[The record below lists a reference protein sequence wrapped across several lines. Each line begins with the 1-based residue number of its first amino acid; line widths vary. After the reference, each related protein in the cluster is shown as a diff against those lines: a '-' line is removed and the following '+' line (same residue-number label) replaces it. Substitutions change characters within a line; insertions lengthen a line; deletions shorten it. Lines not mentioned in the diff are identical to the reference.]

1 MPITPAKRRPR
12 HRGDTG
18 VLQPEGVGAV
28 VQGLRAETDFSGL
41 SIRSSHGFAKS
52 RAPVLP
58 ASQPDPF
65 APSACAQDAR
75 VTVGPVEFANFFIF
89 GAGDANYFSLFSE
102 AAAIPALH
110 NTTTERVCVDAPLY
124 TKSFMPQGPDMLI
137 LASNFWDVARW
148 WEQGYALS
156 PEENLREQIVD
167 RYLSDVER
175 LMDNAKKCFPGAS
188 VYCWRTHPN
197 LATDNRNKHYASK
210 RPHVV
215 AALNQAG
222 REAASRK
229 GWCLLDFDQMV
240 EGHANERLWV
250 PDGLHPGGF
259 VMMQYANVVLNTLY
273 QAKQWEVPRD

>member
-102 AAAIPALH
+102 
-110 NTTTERVCVDAPLY
+110 V
-124 TKSFMPQGPDMLI
+124 GG
-137 LASNFWDVARW
+137 ARDSG
-148 WEQGYALS
+148 E
-156 PEENLREQIVD
+156 
-167 RYLSDVER
+167 
-175 LMDNAKKCFPGAS
+175 PGAAGALP
-188 VYCWRTHPN
+188 R
-197 LATDNRNKHYASK
+197 K
-210 RPHVV
+210 R
-215 AALNQAG
+215 
-222 REAASRK
+222 
-229 GWCLLDFDQMV
+229 
-240 EGHANERLWV
+240 
-250 PDGLHPGGF
+250 
-259 VMMQYANVVLNTLY
+259 
-273 QAKQWEVPRD
+273 